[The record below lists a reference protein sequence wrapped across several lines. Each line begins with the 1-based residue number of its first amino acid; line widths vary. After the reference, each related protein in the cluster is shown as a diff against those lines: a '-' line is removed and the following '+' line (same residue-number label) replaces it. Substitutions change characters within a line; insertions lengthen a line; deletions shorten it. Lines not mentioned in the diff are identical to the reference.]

1 MGGGKGGGIIGT
13 AALLPNGPVVTQPLA
28 TLTAR
33 ELAGSQREAQDNQ
46 ATLTT
51 MMLHHALGLPH
62 APHQHTRAAERLQHK
77 GTPVICSGFVPS
89 SVSV

>member
-1 MGGGKGGGIIGT
+1 MGGGKGGGIIDA

-33 ELAGSQREAQDNQ
+33 ELAGSQREAQDYQ
-46 ATLTT
+46 ATPTT
-51 MMLHHALGLPH
+51 MMLGLPH
-62 APHQHTRAAERLQHK
+62 APHQHTQAAGRLQHK
-77 GTPVICSGFVPS
+77 GTPVICAGFVPS